1 MRKGE
6 TSGLSAL
13 LLPNEI
19 LAMPAQSARRLVE
32 SGDGDAALLYLAL
45 LDRGTGP
52 DGARTR
58 LHWSQ
63 DRLERAWQRLAALG
77 LVEQKHPPAPPTPA
91 PEEKP
96 PEYSRKDL
104 ADALEREPDFQN
116 LYQEV
121 ERIVSRPL
129 TDNDLKCLYTIY
141 DHLALPSE
149 VILLLT
155 GYTAR
160 RLRRQG
166 NGSSLRLRVP
176 QIQKEAFR
184 WKRLGVDT
192 VERAEEYL
200 RRQELVDRREWKILS
215 IIGASTPR
223 AAVEKE
229 REYIEQWVEMG
240 MSDELIALAYERT
253 VYQKKEMNWPYMNR
267 ILQSWHQAG
276 YTTAQQVRTEDRPP
290 QRRRSGRKQAGPESF
305 QPSQERIRK
314 NADWLDEFLKEQEK
328 GG

>member
-1 MRKGE
+1 M
-6 TSGLSAL
+6 SAL

-19 LAMPAQSARRLVE
+19 LSMSAQSARRLVE
-32 SGDGDAALLYLAL
+32 AGDGDAALLYLAL

-52 DGARTR
+52 DGAQAR

-63 DRLERAWQRLAALG
+63 ERLDRAWERLATLE
-77 LVEQKHPPAPPTPA
+77 LVEQRRAPAPQAA

-104 ADALEREPDFQN
+104 ADALEREPDFQG

-141 DHLALPSE
+141 DYLALPSE

-160 RLRRQG
+160 RLRRQK
-166 NGSSLRLRVP
+166 NGGSLRIRVP

-215 IIGASTPR
+215 IIGVTTPR
-223 AAVEKE
+223 PAVEKE
-229 REYIEQWVEMG
+229 REYIERWVEMG
-240 MSDELIALAYERT
+240 LSDELIALAYERT

-276 YTTAQQVRTEDRPP
+276 YTTAQQVRAEDRPP
-290 QRRRSGRKQAGPESF
+290 QRRRSGQKQAGRENF
-305 QPSQERIRK
+305 QPSSERIRK
-314 NADWLDEFLKEQEK
+314 NADWLDQFLEEQKKE
-328 GG
+328 GR

>member
-1 MRKGE
+1 M
-6 TSGLSAL
+6 SAL

-77 LVEQKHPPAPPTPA
+77 LVEQKHPPAPPVPA

-129 TDNDLKCLYTIY
+129 TDNDLKCL
-141 DHLALPSE
+141 
-149 VILLLT
+149 
-155 GYTAR
+155 
-160 RLRRQG
+160 
-166 NGSSLRLRVP
+166 
-176 QIQKEAFR
+176 
-184 WKRLGVDT
+184 
-192 VERAEEYL
+192 
-200 RRQELVDRREWKILS
+200 
-215 IIGASTPR
+215 
-223 AAVEKE
+223 
-229 REYIEQWVEMG
+229 
-240 MSDELIALAYERT
+240 
-253 VYQKKEMNWPYMNR
+253 
-267 ILQSWHQAG
+267 
-276 YTTAQQVRTEDRPP
+276 
-290 QRRRSGRKQAGPESF
+290 
-305 QPSQERIRK
+305 
-314 NADWLDEFLKEQEK
+314 
-328 GG
+328 